1 MKVRQKVEQVAT
13 GKQQASD
20 QQAQPQNH
28 ICHTPCIEI
37 QSGTALSIRDKT
49 LTNIARRSG
58 EGSGEVTDCI
68 RYAVRWHTCQ
78 DTHNIHNTAAHS
90 CHYHA
95 AAGLCNLVTHQRQ
108 DTTTHAYHEGHKR
121 LQCIPTKL
129 LIWRQANHTLGT
141 ACTAA
146 SCLLLLLDTLSS
158 TNAWPSI
165 AHAGSP
171 SYRAQAA

>member
-1 MKVRQKVEQVAT
+1 MKVRQKIEQVAT

-28 ICHTPCIEI
+28 ICHAPCIEI
-37 QSGTALSIRDKT
+37 QSGTAMSIRDKT

-58 EGSGEVTDCI
+58 ETSGEVTDCI
-68 RYAVRWHTCQ
+68 RCAVRWHTYQ
-78 DTHNIHNTAAHS
+78 NTHNIHNTAEHS
-90 CHYHA
+90 CHHHA
-95 AAGLCNLVTHQRQ
+95 TAGLCNLVTHQTQ
-108 DTTTHAYHEGHKR
+108 GHKQ

-129 LIWRQANHTLGT
+129 LIWRQANQTLGT

-146 SCLLLLLDTLSS
+146 SCLLLLLNTLSFA
-158 TNAWPSI
+158 NAWPCI